1 MEKFLDLQRFDDATP
16 PDMPSGENGGG
27 TPPDM
32 PSGEGGGTPPEGNGG
47 GTSSSSVTWSGATEI
62 TSAGTYN
69 DQTFT
74 STSSNQNALLINT
87 SESVTINNPT
97 VTKTGGDS
105 AGDEQSFYGTNSGIL
120 AKGGTTTTIDGGT
133 ITTDAAGANGVFSYG
148 GNGGQ
153 NGADGDGTTVTIS
166 NAKITTTGN
175 GSGGIMTTG
184 GGVTFAENL
193 TIETSGQSSAA
204 IRTDRGGGT
213 VNVTGG
219 SYTSNGLGS
228 PAIYST
234 ADIIVSNA
242 ELTSNKSEGV
252 CIEGKNSVTLNNCTL
267 TANNTQT
274 NGQAT
279 FLDGVMIYQSM
290 SGDSAEGTSTFT
302 MNGGTLNNKSGH
314 VFHVTNTN
322 AVINLNNVTINNEDS
337 NGVFLSVSADGW
349 SGGSNIATL
358 NASGQNITGNILVG
372 SDSALTL
379 NLTDGAAFFGAI
391 SGNVTNASGS
401 VISNSVGT
409 VNVVLDNASKWHL
422 SGDAY
427 ITSFSG
433 DAANVINN
441 GYSLYVNNTILEGTI
456 LNEEETTGESTL
468 PSGLYLNDEKT
479 ELTASSEFSGLVN
492 LSEYENV
499 TTFDASQATNS
510 VIVIGNSLDNSINGG
525 SGVDRLFGSFATNTL
540 TGGGSQDQFWFDGT
554 GNALVTDFVVGN
566 SGTADIIDFYN
577 VNLKNVVRVG
587 SMLSFTSE
595 SGATIN
601 LMTNTEGSDD
611 VFLYMLDGATAYG
624 AKVTKDTDNWVTY
637 DSSVNYYRV
646 NGTGGTIYADY
657 DDAKEIWLDNAGGK
671 YFFGIDNVV
680 MNNSGEN
687 VIGGNTNPNLIIGG
701 DGFNS
706 LWGGAGDAA
715 DTLRGGA
722 SSDLISYGYGEGN
735 DIIQNLDENDA
746 VILYNISLNQIT
758 GAQVDDE
765 KISLTIDNWHT
776 MTVECD
782 GENSPLFGLADG
794 NIYRYSR
801 SSGSWQQMNATT
813 ESESSESNS

>member
-1 MEKFLDLQRFDDATP
+1 MENFFDLQRFDDTPPTP
-16 PDMPSGENGGG
+16 PDGDNGG

-32 PSGEGGGTPPEGNGG
+32 PSGEGEGGTPPDSSGG
-47 GTSSSSVTWSGATEI
+47 GNSSGGNSSSSVTWSGATEI

-87 SESVTINNPT
+87 SEDVTLNNVT

-105 AGDEQSFYGTNSGIL
+105 AGDEQSFYGTNSGVL

-153 NGADGDGTTVTIS
+153 NGADGDGTTITIS
-166 NAKITTTGN
+166 NAKITTTGD

-234 ADIIVSNA
+234 AEIVVNSA

-349 SGGSNIATL
+349 SGGSNVATL

-372 SDSALTL
+372 SDSTLTL

-391 SGNVTNASGS
+391 SGNVTNAAGS

-409 VNVVLDNASKWHL
+409 VNVTLDDNCKWHL

-427 ITSFSG
+427 VTSFSG

-441 GYSLYVNNTILEGTI
+441 GYSLYVNNTILEGTTV
-456 LNEEETTGESTL
+456 NEETTAETTL
-468 PSGLYLNDEKT
+468 PSGLTFNAEKT
-479 ELTASSEFSGLVN
+479 EITASSEFSGVVN
-492 LSEYENV
+492 LTEYENV
-499 TTFDASQATNS
+499 TTFDGSEATNS

-525 SGVDRLFGSFATNTL
+525 GGVDRLFGAFATNTL
-540 TGGGSQDQFWFDGT
+540 TGGDSQDQFWFDGS
-554 GNALVTDFVVGN
+554 GNALVTDFVAGN
-566 SGTADIIDFYN
+566 SGSADIVTFYGI
-577 VNLKNVVRVG
+577 NLQNVVRVD

-601 LMTNTEGSDD
+601 LMTNTQGSDD
-611 VFLYMLDGATAYG
+611 VFLYTLDGTTAYG
-624 AKVTKDTDNWVTY
+624 AKVSKDTDNWFTY
-637 DSSVNYYRV
+637 DSSVNYYRM
-646 NGTGGTIYADY
+646 NGAGGTLYADY
-657 DDAKEIWLDNAGGK
+657 DDAKEIWLDNSSGK

-680 MNNSGEN
+680 MNNSGDN
-687 VIGGNTNPNLIIGG
+687 VIGGNANPNLIIGG
-701 DGFNS
+701 NGNNS

-715 DTLRGGA
+715 DTLQGGS

-735 DIIQNLDENDA
+735 DVILNVDENDA
-746 VILYNISLNQIT
+746 IVFYNISLNQIT
-758 GAQVDDE
+758 DTWVDDE
-765 KISLTIDNWHT
+765 KISVTIDNWHT
-776 MTVECD
+776 LTVD
-782 GENSPLFGLADG
+782 SDDENSPFFGLADG
-794 NIYRYSR
+794 SVYQYSR
-801 SSGSWQQMNATT
+801 SSGSWQQRNVQT
-813 ESESSESNS
+813 ESQS